1 MPPDVQVVGL
11 TQICD
16 TRQAMWGAEDPTD
29 ILSDDSQQSVCV
41 MTLPSVV

>member
-16 TRQAMWGAEDPTD
+16 TRRAVWGADVPTD
-29 ILSDDSQQSVCV
+29 FLSNDSQQSVCV
-41 MTLPSVV
+41 MTFPPVV